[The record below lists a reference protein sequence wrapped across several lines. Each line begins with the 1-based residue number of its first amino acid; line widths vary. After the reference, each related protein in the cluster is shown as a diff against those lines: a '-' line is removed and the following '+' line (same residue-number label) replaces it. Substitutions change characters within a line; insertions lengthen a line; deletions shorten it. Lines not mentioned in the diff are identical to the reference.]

1 MDHDLKLIVHW
12 LRANRISLNV
22 DKTEIVI
29 NKRYANNKKYELSN
43 KWLKDTTQ
51 NTNQLRR
58 PSITIS

>member
-51 NTNQLRR
+51 NTNQLSR

>member
-1 MDHDLKLIVHW
+1 MDHNLKLIVHW

-51 NTNQLRR
+51 NTNQLCR